1 MTETVGQHWDR
12 LSGKMVESV
21 SLEIFE
27 KRVHSGRNDKGYCW
41 TLIQD

>member
-1 MTETVGQHWDR
+1 MTERVGQPWNS

-21 SLEIFE
+21 SLEIFKE
-27 KRVHSGRNDKGYCW
+27 RVHSGLHGKGYCW